1 MRVLVRTLMLL
12 SVCVPLLAYDFKACE
27 KRAEL
32 SMQRIGNTYGIAV
45 QSTQYSKPVLFVYSP
60 YATPIG
66 YRILKHDPFLGMYL
80 LETRRTLEPVEI
92 KAIHSEMLED
102 EIASVNPQNSVS
114 GKIVRRMQSPID
126 YAKLNTPTFKNSLMS
141 TVCDSVYGIG
151 IGKNSF
157 IEKEYLERFLNSASV
172 YYGDIGVRVIQNADN
187 AVEVNMVDPFFKNNP
202 FKFGDVI
209 RSVNGAMTPNIP
221 SFRHIVFDLKEG
233 SVVPV
238 EIMRNGAVM
247 EVSVRVDKL
256 RGGMLLKDDFLSR
269 VHIDIDDNFMITR
282 VGEGAQN
289 GFERLKVGDK
299 VLRVNQRDVPQG
311 YEAIIRLLGE
321 YPDMHQRWLIA
332 RNNFQFFIDVND
344 NKAKFSAESFNEGLL
359 NEDTRFSF

>member
-1 MRVLVRTLMLL
+1 MRVLIKILMLL
-12 SVCVPLLAYDFKACE
+12 SVCAPLFAYDFKACE

-45 QSTQYSKPVLFVYSP
+45 QSILYNKPVLFVYSP
-60 YATPIG
+60 NATPRG
-66 YRILKHDPFLGMYL
+66 YKILKHDPFVGMYL
-80 LETRRTLEPVEI
+80 LETKRALEPVEI

-114 GKIVRRMQSPID
+114 GKIIRRMQSPID
-126 YAKLNTPTFKNSLMS
+126 YARLNTPTFQNSLMS

-151 IGKNSF
+151 IGRGYF
-157 IEKEYLERFLNSASV
+157 IEKEYLERFLNSDSV

-187 AVEVNMVDPFFKNNP
+187 AVEVNIVDPFFKGNP
-202 FKFGDVI
+202 FRFGDVI
-209 RSVNGAMTPNIP
+209 RSVNGVMTPNIP
-221 SFRHIVFDLKEG
+221 SFRHSVFDLKEG
-233 SVVPV
+233 TVVPV
-238 EIMRNGAVM
+238 EIVRNGAVM
-247 EVSVRVDKL
+247 EVLVRVDKL
-256 RGGMLLKDDFLSR
+256 RGGMRLKDDFLSR
-269 VHIDIDDNFMITR
+269 VHIDIDDNFVITR

-289 GFERLKVGDK
+289 GFERLKVGDR

-321 YPDMHQRWLIA
+321 YPDMRQRWLIA
-332 RNNFQFFIDVND
+332 RNNFKFLIDVND
-344 NKAKFSAESFNEGLL
+344 DKAGLSEESFNKGLL

>member
-1 MRVLVRTLMLL
+1 MRVLIKILMLL
-12 SVCVPLLAYDFKACE
+12 SVCAPLFAYDFKACE

-45 QSTQYSKPVLFVYSP
+45 QSILYNKPVLFVYSP
-60 YATPIG
+60 NATPRG
-66 YRILKHDPFLGMYL
+66 YKILKHDPFVGMYL
-80 LETRRTLEPVEI
+80 LETKRALEPVEI

-114 GKIVRRMQSPID
+114 GKIIRRMQSPID
-126 YAKLNTPTFKNSLMS
+126 YARLNTPTFQNSLMS

-151 IGKNSF
+151 IGRGYF
-157 IEKEYLERFLNSASV
+157 IEKEYLERFLNSDSV

-187 AVEVNMVDPFFKNNP
+187 AVEVNIVDPFFKGNP
-202 FKFGDVI
+202 FRFGDVI
-209 RSVNGAMTPNIP
+209 RSVNGVMTPNIP
-221 SFRHIVFDLKEG
+221 SFRHSVFDLKEG
-233 SVVPV
+233 TVVPV
-238 EIMRNGAVM
+238 EIVRNGAVM
-247 EVSVRVDKL
+247 EVLVRVDKL
-256 RGGMLLKDDFLSR
+256 RGGMRLKDDFLSR
-269 VHIDIDDNFMITR
+269 VHIDIDDNFVITR

-289 GFERLKVGDK
+289 GFERLNVGDR
-299 VLRVNQRDVPQG
+299 VLRVNRRDVPQG

-321 YPDMHQRWLIA
+321 YPDMRQRWLIA

-344 NKAKFSAESFNEGLL
+344 DKAGLSEESFNKGLL